1 MRMSGKYCCFKCPR
15 SDFSV
20 RRLTDRCPYC
30 GRPYDFPLKHA
41 PAHLARFRLSKPLG
55 LGFYGAIF
63 LAGSNSDPSQQ
74 FVLKIIPKSTYDFF
88 GKDFYRECFYH
99 KQLSAASSVAVPI
112 VECFDTVADF
122 GGDGIECH
130 VMVMPYLGELGLADA
145 LAGKSQLNWRQLAMI
160 SAELLRF
167 LQALS
172 DAKLFHN
179 DLHADN
185 ILIRRIRHGD
195 HSGED
200 CKPIVIDFGSMSEKS
215 RSGASHRSDLE
226 WSGDHIRSISRVI
239 HQAYGDR
246 SLLGELQTCLVETA
260 DRLAAIQGGLPGL
273 GFLEMA
279 DRLDVNV
286 EKTALTARM
295 APDQQFDA

>member
-1 MRMSGKYCCFKCPR
+1 MSGKYCCFKCPR

-30 GRPYDFPLKHA
+30 GRPYDFPLKYA
-41 PAHLARFRLSKPLG
+41 PTHLARFRLSKPLG

-63 LAGSNSDPSQQ
+63 LAVPSSDPTQQ

-112 VECFDTVADF
+112 VECFDAVADF

-130 VMVMPYLGELGLADA
+130 VMVMPYLGELGLSDA
-145 LAGKSQLNWRQLAMI
+145 LAGKSQLNWRQLAVI

-167 LQALS
+167 LEALS
-172 DAKLFHN
+172 DANLFHN

-185 ILIRRIRHGD
+185 ILIQRIRRGD
-195 HSGED
+195 RSGED

-226 WSGDHIRSISRVI
+226 WTGDHIRFISRVI
-239 HQAYGDR
+239 QQAYGDH
-246 SLLGELQTCLVETA
+246 SLFGELQTCLVETA
-260 DRLAAIQGGLPGL
+260 DQLAAMHGGHPGP

-295 APDQQFDA
+295 ATDQNFEA

>member
-30 GRPYDFPLKHA
+30 GRPYDFPLKNA
-41 PAHLARFRLSKPLG
+41 PAHLARFRVSKPLG

-63 LAGSNSDPSQQ
+63 LAVPISDPSQPC
-74 FVLKIIPKSTYDFF
+74 VLKVIPKSTYDFF

-112 VECFDTVADF
+112 VECFDAVADF
-122 GGDGIECH
+122 GGEGIECH

-145 LAGKSQLNWRQLAMI
+145 LASRSQLNWRQLAVI

-172 DAKLFHN
+172 GAKLFHN

-185 ILIRRIRHGD
+185 ILIQRIRRGD
-195 HSGED
+195 RAGED
-200 CKPIVIDFGSMSEKS
+200 CRPIVIDFGSMSEKS

-226 WSGDHIRSISRVI
+226 WTSDHVRSISRVI
-239 HQAYGDR
+239 QQAYGDR
-246 SLLGELQTCLVETA
+246 GLLGELQTCLVDTA
-260 DRLAAIQGGLPGL
+260 DQLAALHGGHSGPG
-273 GFLEMA
+273 FQEMA
-279 DRLDVNV
+279 DRLDLSV

-295 APDQQFDA
+295 ATDQKFEA